1 MSSKTERQ
9 RLITEKI
16 ISSVYTNN
24 LKNGD
29 MMPSE
34 NQLANA
40 LNVSRVSVRE
50 VYSAL
55 ELMGIVESRRGEG
68 TFLRT
73 NADSDNMIFRVM
85 LLALYND
92 NTEVSDIMEIRKII
106 ETGTAERTAVF
117 CSADDI
123 KSMKKIIKEMK
134 DCSDG
139 FRLSRLDNELHSVIA
154 KASGNALLCRL
165 SGIISSLI
173 VSSIKE
179 HWNYILFDP
188 KHDTRQKTFEQHR
201 ELVGAIIKRDPI
213 RARNIMQEHLEFVSA
228 SLERYKSEFADYEDK
243 IRQQARIS
251 ELSHEAER

>member
-68 TFLRT
+68 TFLKT
-73 NADSDNMIFRVM
+73 NADSDNMIFRMM

-92 NTEVSDIMEIRKII
+92 NTDVSDIMEIRKII
-106 ETGTAERTAVF
+106 ETGTAERAAIF
-117 CSADDI
+117 CTADDI
-123 KSMKKIIKEMK
+123 KRMKRIIREMR

-139 FRLSRLDNELHSVIA
+139 FTLSRLDNELHSVIA
-154 KASGNALLCRL
+154 GASGNALLCRL

-179 HWNYILFDP
+179 HWNYILFDSRQ
-188 KHDTRQKTFEQHR
+188 DTRQKTFEQHR
-201 ELVGAIIKRDPI
+201 ALVSAITRKDSFL
-213 RARNIMQEHLEFVSA
+213 ARSIMQEHLEFVSS

-243 IRQQARIS
+243 IRQQARIT
-251 ELSHEAER
+251 ELSREADR

>member
-1 MSSKTERQ
+1 MLSKTERQ

-29 MMPSE
+29 RMPSE

-55 ELMGIVESRRGEG
+55 ELIGIVESRRGEG

-73 NADSDNMIFRVM
+73 NADSDNMIFRMM

-92 NTEVSDIMEIRKII
+92 NTDVYEIMEIRKII
-106 ETGTAERTAVF
+106 ETSTAERAAMFSTTE
-117 CSADDI
+117 DI
-123 KSMKKIIKEMK
+123 RRMKRIVKEMK
-134 DCSDG
+134 DCTEG
-139 FRLSRLDNELHSVIA
+139 TRLSELDNELHSVIA
-154 KASGNALLCRL
+154 GASGNALLGRL
-165 SGIISSLI
+165 SGIISSLV

-179 HWNYILFDP
+179 HWNYIVFDSKP
-188 KHDTRQKTFEQHR
+188 DTRRKTFEQHN
-201 ELVGAIIKRDPI
+201 ELVNAIVRRDSAEAKR
-213 RARNIMQEHLEFVSA
+213 IMQEHLGFVSS
-228 SLERYKSEFADYEDK
+228 SLDRYKHEFAEYEDK
-243 IRQQARIS
+243 IKQRVRIKT
-251 ELSHEAER
+251 LTQG